1 MSEDQK
7 QVMFLELMTE
17 LTKKNS
23 QSKKIY
29 NLCDQLSIPFNGD
42 TVELMTYV
50 LGSEVIQK
58 NLLKQKNSK
67 TKKKNNEISL

>member
-1 MSEDQK
+1 MLEDQK

-23 QSKKIY
+23 QSKKI
-29 NLCDQLSIPFNGD
+29 NHLCEKLNIPFNGD
-42 TVELMTYV
+42 TVELMTFV

-58 NLLKQKNSK
+58 NLL
-67 TKKKNNEISL
+67 TKKFKNEEEKS

>member
-1 MSEDQK
+1 MLEDQK

-23 QSKKIY
+23 QSKKI
-29 NLCDQLSIPFNGD
+29 NHLCEKLNIPFNGD
-42 TVELMTYV
+42 TVELMTFV

-58 NLLKQKNSK
+58 NLLKQKNLK
-67 TKKKNNEISL
+67 MKKKNHEVSM